1 MVDFSVMAGGQLQ
14 GIAGPK
20 YFETQPVAG
29 NARQNRRDRR
39 QGESIS
45 GRSTFSLHFSGM
57 LSPAV

>member
-29 NARQNRRDRR
+29 NARQTHRERR
-39 QGESIS
+39 QGERIC
-45 GRSTFSLHFSGM
+45 GKVNIPFTL
-57 LSPAV
+57 